1 MISPTESLAF
11 SMHAN
16 PGVYAVLVGS
26 GLSRAAQ
33 IPTGWEITLDLIRK
47 LAALRKERPQ
57 PDPERWY
64 RITFDSEPDYS
75 ELLDKLCGTPAERQ
89 QLLRAYWEPS
99 AQEREDGLKQPT
111 EAHHA
116 IAALAADGFVR
127 VILTTNFDRLIE
139 TALENAGVRPDV
151 LSRPGDVRGAPPL
164 VHMRC
169 CVIKLH
175 GDYRDTRIRNTRTEL
190 DRYPK
195 KFDRLLARIF
205 DEFGLV
211 VCGWSAVWDS
221 ALRKA
226 LSRAPSGRFTT
237 YWAARGDLTDE
248 ARRLVEHRRAEL
260 IPINDADEFF
270 DGIHQYV
277 ESLQEFA
284 RPHPLSTEIAVASLK
299 RYLAEPRHQIR
310 LSDLVDNVVEK
321 VVETTSD
328 DAFAGNPSGSDDN
341 AVKRRMQ
348 DLEAACS
355 TLLALGVTGGSWTA
369 EEKEDHVRPWERAL
383 DRLGSRDWPAS
394 DSEIDLQGYPAMLL
408 LHALGLGVV
417 EAGRL
422 SNLGRV
428 LETRIRTSYQ
438 KEENAALA
446 LHPVTLSRSDPV
458 TRSTF
463 GKRLRECLRLH
474 ARGIVPDETRY
485 TMIFDRLEILLGL
498 AYCCRRGHSDTT
510 QSGCDP
516 FWNVPGNADRFLN
529 EIEAS
534 LSSGGR
540 QSPFVT
546 SRIFGGTEEE
556 CRRNLEELRAT
567 LRRRG

>member
-16 PGVYAVLVGS
+16 PGVYALLVGS
-26 GLSRAAQ
+26 GVSRAAQ
-33 IPTGWEITLDLIRK
+33 IPTGWQITLDLTRK
-47 LAALRKERPQ
+47 LAQLRKEPCD
-57 PDPERWY
+57 PDPRQWY
-64 RITFDSEPDYS
+64 LNAFGKEPDYS
-75 ELLDKLCGTPAERQ
+75 DLLDELCRTPAERQ

-99 AQEREDGLKQPT
+99 GEERDEGLKQPT
-111 EAHHA
+111 AAHHA
-116 IAALAADGFVR
+116 IAALAAQRFVR

-139 TALENAGVRPDV
+139 TALESAGVRPDV
-151 LSRPGDVRGAPPL
+151 LSTPDDVRGARPL
-164 VHMRC
+164 VHMPC

-175 GDYRDTRIRNTRTEL
+175 GDYRDIRIRNTRDEL

-195 KFDRLLARIF
+195 RFDRLLDRIF
-205 DEFGLV
+205 SEFGLV
-211 VCGWSAVWDS
+211 VCGWSAEWDV

-226 LSRAPSGRFTT
+226 LSRAPSEHFPT
-237 YWAARGDLTDE
+237 YWAARGDLKEE
-248 ARRLVEHRRAEL
+248 ARRLVKHRRAEL

-270 DGIHQYV
+270 DGIHQHV
-277 ESLQEFA
+277 ESLQELA

-310 LSDLVDNVVEK
+310 LSDLVHKVVEK
-321 VVETTSD
+321 VVETTSNG
-328 DAFAGNPSGSDDN
+328 AFAGTPSRRNDN

-369 EEKEDHVRPWERAL
+369 AEEDHVRPWERAL

-394 DSEIDLQGYPAMLL
+394 DSELHLERYPAMLL
-408 LHALGLGVV
+408 LHALGLGAVD
-417 EAGRL
+417 AGRL
-422 SNLGRV
+422 SSLGQL

-438 KEENAALA
+438 EEDNAALA

-458 TRSTF
+458 ARSTF
-463 GKRLRECLRLH
+463 GKRLRECLRPH
-474 ARGIVPDETRY
+474 ARRIVPDDSRY

-498 AYCCRRGHSDTT
+498 AYCCRGGHSDTM

-516 FWNVPGNADRFLN
+516 FWNVPESVDGFLK

-534 LSSGGR
+534 LSSRGDW
-540 QSPFVT
+540 SPFVT
-546 SRIFGGTEEE
+546 SRIFGGTKEE
-556 CRRNLEELRAT
+556 CRRRLEELRTT